1 MLRIQQPATRS
12 ARLDGST
19 RHDEKGGI

>member
-1 MLRIQQPATRS
+1 MLRVQQPATRT